1 MPAHAQPERAASGR
15 PPSSP
20 SPLARLHQRIAAH
33 KIRAEAEQAGATS
46 TQPEQ
51 PMVPIFNETG
61 EPVESL
67 CPDGD
72 VKRRNEKILKTLRE
86 RGSLRLLGATASETM
101 ADSIASLYDSHPNF
115 ATAVDYLLGEEI
127 LARQRHDA
135 MTGLRLLL
143 HGGAG
148 VGKSDF
154 SLTLAKLLGVPAEV
168 ISLSSSQAAAYLAG
182 SEEYWSNSQ
191 PGIVWKMLIQG
202 TYANPI
208 FVLDEIDKVANR
220 WGDPL
225 GALYQL
231 LEPKTACIFADKSVP
246 WLRVDA
252 SYCNWIATAND
263 IDTIHPALRS
273 RFTEIA
279 VTSPTPESLAAL
291 VQRLYA
297 DFLHE
302 YQLSGRLPLTL
313 TDDQAHALVG
323 GSIRDAKRV
332 LRAAIA
338 QALRNGESCI
348 RLKAMPRESTV
359 PRIGF
364 IH

>member
-1 MPAHAQPERAASGR
+1 MPAYAQPERAAAGR
-15 PPSSP
+15 PQSLLP
-20 SPLARLHQRIAAH
+20 PLARLHQRIAAH
-33 KIRAEAEQAGATS
+33 KIRAEAEQARGPATPPGE
-46 TQPEQ
+46 T
-51 PMVPIFNETG
+51 MVPVFNAAG
-61 EPVESL
+61 EPAETL

-72 VKRRNEKILKTLRE
+72 VKRRNGQILKTLRE
-86 RGSLRLLGATASETM
+86 RGALRLLGATASETL

-127 LARQRHDA
+127 LARQRNDA
-135 MTGLRLLL
+135 MSGLRLLL

-154 SLTLAKLLGVPAEV
+154 SLTLAKLLGVPCEV
-168 ISLSSSQAAAYLAG
+168 ISLSSSQAAAFLAG

-191 PGIVWKMLIQG
+191 PGIVWKKLIQG
-202 TYANPI
+202 THANPI

-231 LEPKTACIFADKSVP
+231 LEPKTAGIFADKSVP
-246 WLRVDA
+246 WLPVDA

-279 VTSPTPESLAAL
+279 VASPTPESLAAL

-297 DFLHE
+297 DLLHE
-302 YQLSGRLPLTL
+302 YQLSGRLPPTL

-323 GSIRDAKRV
+323 GSIRDAKRI

-338 QALRNGESCI
+338 QALRYGASSI
-348 RLKAMPRESTV
+348 RLNAMPRECAA
-359 PRIGF
+359 PRFGF